1 MALDKLKYPPLLAFC
16 GFSGSGK
23 TTLLSRLVQL
33 LAASGSRVGYLKHDA
48 HGFDMDRPG
57 KDTHRLRQSG
67 ARSVLIHHA
76 SQTALLHAHGP
87 RWGEFES
94 AFADC
99 HVLLVEGHKGLPL
112 PKMVLLDSAGEM
124 LQALQAEPLSNIEA
138 IVGPAP
144 AAPAALPAAL
154 QALPYFQRDDL
165 AAIEAFVRGYFARQ
179 LQRPRYALLLAGG
192 YSTRM
197 GRDKALLNYHG
208 QPQLLHLQALLQPHC
223 QQSFVSC
230 RPQQWQDWQEVLG
243 PESLASLNPLYDRF
257 LDFGP
262 FSGLLT
268 ALQHQR
274 QADWLVVACDLPRL
288 SEAVLQ
294 QLIQAHS
301 SETVALRP
309 PLATAFSSAH
319 DGLPEPLCTLY
330 TPAMYPRLLQF
341 LGQGYTCPRKVLLNT
356 PVQLLP
362 LPAGMTDALDNA
374 NHPEDFERYRQT
386 PVSGPPL
393 FPQGEA

>member
-1 MALDKLKYPPLLAFC
+1 MALDKLKHPPLLAFC

-23 TTLLSRLVQL
+23 STLLSKLVQSL
-33 LAASGSRVGYLKHDA
+33 SARGSRVGYLKHA
-48 HGFDMDRPG
+48 GHGFMIDQPG
-57 KDTHRLRQSG
+57 KDTDRLRQSG
-67 ARSVLIHHA
+67 ARTVLIHHA
-76 SQTALLHAHGP
+76 AQTAVLHSHAP

-112 PKMVLLDSAGEM
+112 PKVVLLDQAGDM
-124 LQALQAEPLSNIEA
+124 LRALQAEQPSAIEA
-138 IVGPAP
+138 LVGPE
-144 AAPAALPAAL
+144 ALPSEALPPAL
-154 QALPYFQRDDL
+154 QHVPYFQRDDL

-179 LQRPRYALLLAGG
+179 LQRPLYGLLLAGG

-208 QPQLLHLQALLQPHC
+208 QPQLLHLQALLQAHC
-223 QQSFVSC
+223 EHSFVSC
-230 RPQQWQDWQEVLG
+230 RPQQWQDWSKTLG

-288 SEAVLQ
+288 SAAVLQ

-301 SETVALRP
+301 SEIVALRS

-341 LGQGYTCPRKVLLNT
+341 LGQGYTCPRKVLLNS

-386 PVSGPPL
+386 PVSGQPS